1 MSLQQTIE
9 QVNTE
14 NRPAFIPYVM
24 AGDGGLANLPSI
36 IARLEKLGAT
46 AIEVGIPF
54 TDPVADGPVIEEAG
68 MRALE
73 NGTTLKKVIETLR
86 NHRDEFS
93 IPLIF
98 MSYLNPLLA
107 YGQEQFAR
115 DAYDAGVRGIIIPD
129 MPLEEKGILH
139 PFLQASKIDLI
150 QLISLTSD
158 LDRMGK
164 LAKASEGFIYAVTVN
179 GVTGVR
185 QSFNDELP
193 AHFAT
198 LKQLSNVPVLAGFGI
213 STAEHVEHFATMC
226 DGVIVG
232 SKIVASLAENNWGE
246 IESLMAFNKMNTAR

>member
-1 MSLQQTIE
+1 MSLQQAIE
-9 QVNTE
+9 NVNNK

-24 AGDGGLANLPSI
+24 AGDGGLANLPSTI
-36 IARLEKLGAT
+36 IRLEKLGAT
-46 AIEVGIPF
+46 AIEIGIPF

-68 MRALE
+68 MRALA
-73 NGTTLKKVIETLR
+73 NGTTLKNVIETLR
-86 NHRDEFS
+86 NSREEFS

-98 MSYLNPLLA
+98 MSYLNPILA

-115 DAYDAGVRGIIIPD
+115 DAYEAGVRGVIIPD
-129 MPLEEKGILH
+129 MPLEEKDILH
-139 PFLQASKIDLI
+139 PFLQTSNIALI

-158 LDRMGK
+158 VNRMEK

-185 QSFNDELP
+185 QSFNDDLP
-193 AHFAT
+193 THFAT

-213 STAEHVEHFATMC
+213 STAEHVEQFAEMC

-232 SKIVASLAENNWGE
+232 SKIVASLATNNWNE
-246 IESLMAFNKMNTAR
+246 IEKLMAVLKQPQ

>member
-1 MSLQQTIE
+1 MSLQQAIE
-9 QVNTE
+9 QVNTI

-36 IARLEKLGAT
+36 ISRLEKLGAT
-46 AIEVGIPF
+46 AIEIGIPF

-68 MRALE
+68 MRALA

-86 NHRDEFS
+86 NNRNEFS

-98 MSYLNPLLA
+98 MSYLNPILA

-115 DAYDAGVRGIIIPD
+115 DAYEAGVRGVIIPD
-129 MPLEEKGILH
+129 MPLEEKDILH
-139 PFLQASKIDLI
+139 PYLKASNIALI

-158 LDRMGK
+158 ADRMEK
-164 LAKASEGFIYAVTVN
+164 LSKASEGFIYAVTVN

-185 QSFNDELP
+185 KTFNDEL
-193 AHFAT
+193 ATHFAK

-213 STAEHVEHFATMC
+213 STAEHVEHFAKMS

-232 SKIVASLAENNWGE
+232 SRIVSAIADNDWASIEN
-246 IESLMAFNKMNTAR
+246 LMAVLKQPQ

>member
-1 MSLQQTIE
+1 MSLQQAIN

-24 AGDGGLANLPSI
+24 AGDGGLSNLPSTI
-36 IARLEKLGAT
+36 RRLEKLGAT

-68 MRALE
+68 MRALA
-73 NGTTLKKVIETLR
+73 NGTTLTTIIETLK
-86 NHRDEFS
+86 NSRDEFS

-98 MSYLNPLLA
+98 MSYLNPILA
-107 YGQEQFAR
+107 YGQERFAR
-115 DAYDAGVRGIIIPD
+115 DAYEAGVRGVIVPD
-129 MPLEEKGILH
+129 MPLEEKDILH
-139 PFLQASKIDLI
+139 PFLQASNIALI

-158 LDRMGK
+158 ANRMEK

-185 QSFNDELP
+185 QTFNGEL
-193 AHFAT
+193 ADHFAT

-213 STAEHVEHFATMC
+213 SSAEHVEQFATMC

-232 SKIVASLAENNWGE
+232 SKIVASLAADNWGE
-246 IESLMAFNKMNTAR
+246 IEELMAVLKQPQ

>member
-1 MSLQQTIE
+1 MSLQLAIN
-9 QVNTE
+9 QVNTN

-36 IARLEKLGAT
+36 ISRLEKLGAT
-46 AIEVGIPF
+46 AIEIGIPF

-68 MRALE
+68 MRALA

-98 MSYLNPLLA
+98 MSYLNPILA
-107 YGQEQFAR
+107 YGQEQFAG
-115 DAYDAGVRGIIIPD
+115 DAYEAGVRGVIIPD
-129 MPLEEKGILH
+129 MPLEEKDILY
-139 PFLQASKIDLI
+139 PYLKASNVSLI

-158 LDRMGK
+158 ADRMEK

-185 QSFNDELP
+185 QTFKDEL
-193 AHFAT
+193 ATHFAE

-213 STAEHVEHFATMC
+213 SSAEQVEHSATMC
-226 DGVIVG
+226 DGVIAG
-232 SKIVASLAENNWGE
+232 SKIVSAIAENDQEE
-246 IESLMAFNKMNTAR
+246 IENLMAYKKQTN